1 MALVL
6 GVKMSPCSLPFEG
19 QRRVGSGLDFDQVSV
34 RRPVLLDV
42 ADAADE
48 CVRSVSI
55 PRAI

>member
-1 MALVL
+1 
-6 GVKMSPCSLPFEG
+6 MSPTLLFEG

-42 ADAADE
+42 ADADE

>member
-1 MALVL
+1 
-6 GVKMSPCSLPFEG
+6 MSPTLLFEG

-34 RRPVLLDV
+34 RRPDLDV
-42 ADAADE
+42 ADADDE